1 MVMSAKELA
10 DNQRP
15 KDLNVI
21 LEGVTGS
28 QAYGLNHEKSDTD
41 IKGIYL
47 LPTEKILE
55 IGFNPEKTT
64 RDHADPDYV
73 YHEVG
78 KFMKLVLSG
87 NPTVT
92 ELLYL
97 DEYTK
102 LSPIGQLLIDNRSA
116 FLSTKSVMNAYRGYA
131 FSQAKR
137 LNNRTEQG
145 MEGYDSSLKNR
156 FAKHTRHC
164 FRLLMQARQLLETGT
179 LDVKVTPEQRE
190 YLFAMGEKSAS
201 EVVDEFMRQD
211 AEFDNIVSVLPDEPD
226 METLNKILFDIRM
239 QKTGPTITLDQG
251 PKVETVIRP
260 VFIDRN
266 LA

>member
-1 MVMSAKELA
+1 MSGERCIMKKEEEFT
-10 DNQRP
+10 RP
-15 KDLNVI
+15 NIDII
-21 LEGVTGS
+21 LEGLTGS
-28 QAYGLNHEKSDTD
+28 RAYGLDTKNSDSD
-41 IKGIYL
+41 YKGVYL
-47 LPTEKILE
+47 LPTSTVLS
-55 IGFNPEKTT
+55 IGFDPQHTT
-64 RDHADPDYV
+64 KDHVDPDWV

-78 KFMKLVLSG
+78 KFMKLVLNG

-97 DEYTK
+97 DEYTT
-102 LSPIGQLLIDNRSA
+102 LTPIGQLLIDNRSA

-131 FSQAKR
+131 FSQAKK

-145 MEGYDSSLKNR
+145 MDGYDSSLKNR

-190 YLFAMGEKSAS
+190 YLFEMGEKTAD

-211 AEFDNIVSVLPDEPD
+211 KEFDDIVSVLPDKAD
-226 METLNKILFDIRM
+226 MNKLNDLLIKIRYEN
-239 QKTGPTITLDQG
+239 
-251 PKVETVIRP
+251 V
-260 VFIDRN
+260 
-266 LA
+266 

>member
-1 MVMSAKELA
+1 MKP
-10 DNQRP
+10 DNI
-15 KDLNVI
+15 I

-28 QAYGLNHEKSDTD
+28 TAYGLATENSDVD

-47 LPTEKILE
+47 LPTSEVLKM
-55 IGFNPEKTT
+55 GFDPQHTT
-64 RDHADPDYV
+64 KDHTDPDWV

-78 KFMKLVLSG
+78 KFMKLVVSG

-97 DEYTK
+97 DEYTH
-102 LSPIGQLLIDNRSA
+102 LTPIGQMLIDNRDA
-116 FLSTKSVMNAYRGYA
+116 FLSTKAVMNAYRGYA
-131 FSQAKR
+131 FSQAKK

-145 MEGYDSSLKNR
+145 LEGYDSALKNR

-179 LDVKVTPEQRE
+179 LDVRVTPEQRE
-190 YLFAMGEKSAS
+190 YLFAMGEKTAD

-211 AEFDNIVSVLPDEPD
+211 AEFENIVSVLPDEPD
-226 METLNKILFDIRM
+226 QDRLNKLLFDIRTNGGM
-239 QKTGPTITLDQG
+239 
-251 PKVETVIRP
+251 
-260 VFIDRN
+260 F
-266 LA
+266 

>member
-1 MVMSAKELA
+1 MKP
-10 DNQRP
+10 DNI
-15 KDLNVI
+15 V

-28 QAYGLNHEKSDTD
+28 KAYGLDTEKSDTD
-41 IKGIYL
+41 IKGVYL
-47 LPTEKILE
+47 LPTSKILE
-55 IGFNPEKTT
+55 IGFNQDKTT
-64 RDHADPDYV
+64 KDHVDPDWV

-78 KFMKLVLSG
+78 KFMKLVMSG

-97 DEYTK
+97 NEYTE
-102 LSPIGQLLIDNRSA
+102 LSRVGVYLIENRSA
-116 FLSTKSVMNAYRGYA
+116 FLSTPAVMNAYRGYA
-131 FSQAKR
+131 FSQAKK

-145 MEGYDSSLKNR
+145 LDGYDSALKNR

-179 LDVKVTPEQRE
+179 LDVRVNPEQRE

-211 AEFDNIVSVLPDEPD
+211 AQFESIKSVLPDEPD
-226 METLNKILFDIRM
+226 YKTLNKLLYDIRM
-239 QKTGPTITLDQG
+239 TYG
-251 PKVETVIRP
+251 V
-260 VFIDRN
+260 
-266 LA
+266 